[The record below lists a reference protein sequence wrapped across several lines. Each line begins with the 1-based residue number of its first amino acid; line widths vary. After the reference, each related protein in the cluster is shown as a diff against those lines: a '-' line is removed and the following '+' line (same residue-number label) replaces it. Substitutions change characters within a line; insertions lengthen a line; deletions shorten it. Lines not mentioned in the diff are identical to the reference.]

1 MKVYTKFLPLFTL
14 LLACATFNSVRAQVG
29 TPVPQVEGKSAKKA
43 FALSLVF
50 PGWGHQYAQN
60 GSWKGRATLH
70 AGAEIG
76 LWVGLLTGEW
86 RRNHFIQS
94 YETLAATRGNAL
106 IEGKDRTFFLNLA
119 TYLSSDEYLAFQLR
133 NRAWDRIDYVD
144 DPAFHWN
151 WENSNDFQE
160 FRTLRDDAESLRRRR
175 GILIALLVANRIMA
189 GISSISAANKANS
202 ALQVSFSPP
211 LPQSEVPVI
220 HVAITLNAKP

>member
-1 MKVYTKFLPLFTL
+1 MIFSLRCLFILSFVLLLPLT
-14 LLACATFNSVRAQVG
+14 AHAQV
-29 TPVPQVEGKSAKKA
+29 TNPVPQVEAKSAKKA
-43 FALSLVF
+43 FGLSLIF
-50 PGWGHQYAQN
+50 PGWGHQYAQD

-76 LWVGLLTGEW
+76 LWVGLITGEW
-86 RRNHFIQS
+86 RRNHFTQS
-94 YETLAATRGNAL
+94 YETLAATRGNAQ

-144 DPAFHWN
+144 DPAFQWN

-160 FRTLRDDAESLRRRR
+160 FRDLRDDAESLRRRR

-189 GISSISAANKANS
+189 GISSISAANKANN
-202 ALQVSFSPP
+202 ALQVSLGPP
-211 LPQSEVPVI
+211 LPRSEVPVI
-220 HVAITLNAKP
+220 NLGYRF